1 MYHYEYKGQEIN
13 TIFHYDLSDEQF
25 EELKKQYYSKPD
37 FGNVEKELK
46 RLKNGGTKIS
56 EIKKYYVKDLMAKVR
71 LYHSK
76 WSVEDVFN
84 CKDLLGIALDK
95 VSKNKKVYP
104 PEKSTI
110 SNIETFFRLGAKG
123 VCSIPSNFPLKV
135 ALNVLDKY
143 NINNNWYDFSCGWGV
158 RLISALV
165 KGVNYYGTDPNFELT
180 ERLNQLGKDY
190 NKVNGTNNM
199 FKILTQGSEK
209 FIPELENKIGLAFSS
224 PPYFKLE
231 MYNVGEQSCSEDT
244 EYKTWLKEYLYPTI
258 LNIYKYLIDDGYFLI
273 NINNYSKYKLV
284 EHTKFIVERSG
295 FKYIGYE
302 TLNNTSKRV
311 NSKGGLN
318 DNSEKIMVF
327 KKRK

>member
-71 LYHSK
+71 LYNSK

-95 VSKNKKVYP
+95 VSKNEKVYP

-110 SNIETFFRLGAKG
+110 SNIETCFRLGSKG
-123 VCSIPSNFPLKV
+123 VCSVPSNFPLKV

-231 MYNVGEQSCSEDT
+231 MYNVGE
-244 EYKTWLKEYLYPTI
+244 
-258 LNIYKYLIDDGYFLI
+258 
-273 NINNYSKYKLV
+273 
-284 EHTKFIVERSG
+284 
-295 FKYIGYE
+295 
-302 TLNNTSKRV
+302 
-311 NSKGGLN
+311 
-318 DNSEKIMVF
+318 
-327 KKRK
+327 